1 MIANLRKFLKLLST
15 IAKSMLAGPMTVP
28 LSLETMMLRFQR
40 LVALGVCFG
49 LSNVA
54 EAQSLQEQLVAEGA
68 IALAKAARTE
78 GDPQRGAILFHQPY
92 FACAKCHA
100 VGQSATTVQSL
111 GPDLTKLGKEVSA
124 EHIVES
130 VLEPSKVIRKGFEPI
145 TVQTVG
151 GKSIVGVLIEDAA
164 DKLVLRETSEGKL
177 ITLKKAEI
185 DEQVIGKTSIMPPGQ
200 ANQLASRQQF
210 LDLAKYLIEIADG
223 GSKRAQELQPSASL
237 LVMQIPEY
245 EKQVD
250 HAAMIAEFD
259 RPDVAGKAFKRG
271 EAIYTRLCINCH
283 GTKEQPGS
291 LPTSLKFAEG
301 KFKNGSDPLRM
312 YQTLTHGFGLM
323 APQTWMVPQQKYDV
337 IHYVR
342 ETYLKPYNVS
352 QYSRVD
358 DRYLAE
364 LPKGNTRGPAPSN
377 IDAWSAMNYGPF
389 LIATYEAKEPKFVA
403 EFIDD
408 EGKKSE
414 LVKPNFA
421 YKGIAVR
428 LDSGPGGVSR
438 GNHWSVFEHDT
449 LRMSAAWS
457 ATPREGEPNFINW
470 QGINFD
476 GRHGAHPQLAGAVQ
490 IANPSGPGWANPET
504 GRFDEVRVIGRDG
517 RRYGPLPRSWGKYRG
532 LYQYGEQVVMSY
544 SVGETNV
551 LEMPGVAAEKTSP
564 IFKRTFQVGPRPR
577 AMTMLV
583 ASPPTADSRVE
594 TIGIDAGNN
603 KAQGSVAMLVSPP
616 SSHEAGIAF
625 DGRTSLN
632 VAKAEDFDL
641 TSQNYSI
648 VARIRTK
655 RGGSLFC
662 QTKSGDAWVPDG
674 KALFVRGGKLCFDIG
689 WVGAVT
695 SKTNVADGK
704 WHHVAMTWT
713 QKTGRVRLFVDGKID
728 GEGTLKPQGMAV
740 GQVVRVGFAAP
751 NFPEPQSYFD
761 GEMSELR
768 FYQRDVSTEL
778 PAASE
783 KKLGEQSLVAYW
795 RFEKAD
801 GNKTVGDKTD
811 GDVVADATGRGH
823 VARRSHAGEQSGPST
838 IAAGLTPQIAGAEWL
853 RETNGALLLR
863 LPAGD
868 ESLRFTLSTRTLS
881 QKIVEADALV
891 SLTESPA
898 VDLAALTHGGPRRWP
913 EVLTSSVVLGAD
925 NGPFAVDVLN
935 PPVNNPWLC
944 QMRLTGFDF
953 YPEGNRAAVCSWD
966 GDVWMV
972 SFDEPPADSG
982 SVSEKATRLL
992 KWQRI
997 ASGLFQPLGLKI
1009 VNGQI
1014 HVTCRDQLVILRDFN
1029 GDGETD
1035 FYECLNSDHQVTEHF
1050 HEFAMGLQVDAAGN
1064 FYYAKSARHALSA
1077 VVPHHGTLLRV
1088 SPDGAKT
1095 DIIANGFR
1103 AANGVCLNPDGSFV
1117 VTDQEGHWNPK
1128 NRINWVVPAKP
1139 GEKPRFYG
1147 NMFGYHDVTD
1157 SSDAVMEP
1165 PLCWIT
1171 NAFDRSPAELLWVTS
1186 DRWGPLKGSLLN
1198 LSYGYGKVFVVPF
1211 EEVDGVK
1218 QGGLFELPL
1227 PTFPTGT
1234 MRGRFHPTDGQL
1246 YLCGMFA
1253 WAGNAIQPGGFYRVR
1268 ATGRPMHVPVGLH
1281 ATKRGMSMTFTSP
1294 LDREAVTQVANY
1306 AVKTWSL
1313 KRTANYGSQH
1323 HDERSL
1329 DITKV
1334 NLSEDGKTVSLEI
1347 PKIEPTW
1354 CMEIK
1359 FTLKSA
1365 SGEAIQGTFNN
1376 TVHRLGLP

>member
-1 MIANLRKFLKLLST
+1 MMRFHLLVVLGAWIGFS
-15 IAKSMLAGPMTVP
+15 G
-28 LSLETMMLRFQR
+28 
-40 LVALGVCFG
+40 VA
-49 LSNVA
+49 A
-54 EAQSLQEQLVAEGA
+54 AQSLQDQLVSEGA
-68 IALAKAARTE
+68 ASLAKAARAE

-92 FACAKCHA
+92 FACSKCHA
-100 VGQSATTVQSL
+100 VGQTATAGQSL
-111 GPDLTKLGKEVSA
+111 GPDLTKLGNEVSA

-130 VLEPSKVIRKGFEPI
+130 VLEPSKIIRKGFEPV
-145 TVQTVG
+145 TVQTVD
-151 GKSIVGVLIEDAA
+151 GKSIVGLLIENAG

-210 LDLAKYLIEIADG
+210 LDLARYLIEIASG
-223 GSKRAQELQPSASL
+223 GSKRAQELQPPASL

-259 RPDVAGKAFKRG
+259 RPDVAAKAFKRG

-301 KFKNGSDPLRM
+301 KFKNGSDPFRM

-342 ETYLKPYNVS
+342 ETYLKPHNAS
-352 QYSRVD
+352 QFVRVD
-358 DRYLAE
+358 DSYLAG
-364 LPKGNTRGPAPSN
+364 LPKGSTRGPAPSN

-389 LIATYEAKEPKFVA
+389 MIATYEATEPKFAGHFVI
-403 EFIDD
+403 ED
-408 EGKKSE
+408 GKGGE
-414 LVKPNFA
+414 IALPNFA

-438 GNHWSVFEHDT
+438 GKHWSVFEHDT

-476 GRHGAHPQLAGAVQ
+476 GRHGAHPRLAGDVQ
-490 IANPSGPGWANPET
+490 IANPSGPGWAHPET
-504 GRFDEVRVIGRDG
+504 GRFDDQRVIGRDG

-532 LYQYGEQVVMSY
+532 LYQFGEQVVISY
-544 SVGETNV
+544 SVGETSV
-551 LEMPGVAAEKTSP
+551 LEMPGIASTKTAP
-564 IFKRTFQVGPRPR
+564 IFKRTFQVGSRPL

-583 ASPPTADSRVE
+583 ASSPASGSRVE
-594 TIGIDAGNN
+594 QIGIDSGNE
-603 KAQGSVAMLVSPP
+603 KSQGSVAMLVSPP
-616 SSHEAGIAF
+616 TAPQSRVEF
-625 DGRTSLN
+625 DGRTSLD
-632 VAKAEDFDL
+632 VAKPEDFDL
-641 TSQNYSI
+641 SNHDYSI
-648 VARIRTK
+648 VAQIKTK

-662 QTKSGDAWVPDG
+662 QTKAGDAWVPDG

-695 SKTNVADGK
+695 SKANVADGN

-713 QKTGRVRLFVDGKID
+713 QKSGRVRLFVDGKLD
-728 GEGTLKPQGMAV
+728 GEGTLKPKEMSAGN
-740 GQVVRVGFAAP
+740 VVRIGFAAT

-761 GEMSELR
+761 GELSELR
-768 FYQRDVSTEL
+768 FIQRDVSAEL

-783 KKLGEQSLVAYW
+783 KKLSDQSLIAHW
-795 RFEKAD
+795 RFDKAD
-801 GNKTVGDKTD
+801 KSQAVSE
-811 GDVVADATGRGH
+811 VIADATDRGH
-823 VARRSHAGEQSGPST
+823 VARRSNASAKSELTT
-838 IAAGLTPQIAGAEWL
+838 IAAGIAPQISGAEWL
-853 RETNGALLLR
+853 RGENGTLILK

-868 ESLRFTLSTRTLS
+868 EPLHFTLSTKALS
-881 QKIVEADALV
+881 QKTVEADDLV
-891 SLTESPA
+891 SLTQSPTE
-898 VDLAALTHGGPRRWP
+898 DLSTLTHGGPRRWP
-913 EVLTSSVVLGAD
+913 EVLTSSVVLGAE

-935 PPVNNPWLC
+935 PPVSNPWLC

-966 GDVWMV
+966 GDVWLV
-972 SFDEPPADSG
+972 SFDETSADSESG
-982 SVSEKATRLL
+982 SSKTALPL

-1014 HVTCRDQLVILRDFN
+1014 HVTCRDQLVVLRDFN

-1064 FYYAKSARHALSA
+1064 FYYAKSARHALTA

-1088 SPDGAKT
+1088 SPDGSKT
-1095 DIIANGFR
+1095 DILANGFR

-1128 NRINWVVPAKP
+1128 NRINWVTPAKA

-1157 SSDAVMEP
+1157 SSDAAMEP

-1198 LSYGYGKVFVVPF
+1198 LSYGYGKVFAVPF

-1218 QGGLFELPL
+1218 QGGMIELPL

-1253 WAGNAIQPGGFYRVR
+1253 WAGNAIQPGGFYRIR
-1268 ATGRPMHVPVGLH
+1268 ATGKPMFVPVELR
-1281 ATKRGMSMTFTSP
+1281 ATTRGMSMTFTEP
-1294 LDREAVTQVANY
+1294 LDHDAAKQVANY

-1313 KRTANYGSQH
+1313 KRTANYGSKH
-1323 HDERSL
+1323 HDEQSL
-1329 DITKV
+1329 EITKAT
-1334 NLSEDGKTVSLEI
+1334 LSEDGKTVSLDI

-1359 FTLKSA
+1359 FTLKA
-1365 SGEAIQGTFNN
+1365 ANGELVHGTIHN
-1376 TVHRLGLP
+1376 TVHRLRRE

>member
-1 MIANLRKFLKLLST
+1 MLKLRL
-15 IAKSMLAGPMTVP
+15 
-28 LSLETMMLRFQR
+28 
-40 LVALGVCFG
+40 LVAL
-49 LSNVA
+49 NVLMGCPCLVA
-54 EAQSLQEQLVAEGA
+54 AQTLQEQLVSEGA
-68 IALAKAARTE
+68 VALAKAARTE

-92 FACAKCHA
+92 FACAKCHS
-100 VGQSATTVQSL
+100 VGQTATTGQSL
-111 GPDLTKLGKEVSA
+111 GPDLTKLGKEVRA
-124 EHIVES
+124 EHLIES

-145 TVQTVG
+145 TVQTVA
-151 GKSIVGVLIEDAA
+151 GKSIVGLLIEDAA

-177 ITLKKAEI
+177 VTLKKAEI
-185 DEQVIGKTSIMPPGQ
+185 DEQVISKTSIMPPGQ

-210 LDLAKYLIEIADG
+210 LDLARYLIEIAEG
-223 GSKRAQELQPSASL
+223 GTERAQKLQPPASL

-250 HAAMIAEFD
+250 HAGMIAEFA
-259 RPDVAGKAFKRG
+259 RPDVAAKAFKRG
-271 EAIYTRLCINCH
+271 EAIYNRLCINCH

-342 ETYLKPYNVS
+342 ETYLKPHNAS
-352 QYSRVD
+352 QFVRVD
-358 DRYLAE
+358 DRYLAG

-389 LIATYEAKEPKFVA
+389 MIATYEATEPKFVGEIA
-403 EFIDD
+403 SDD
-408 EGKKSE
+408 DKKGDV
-414 LVKPNFA
+414 VKPNFA

-428 LDSGPGGVSR
+428 LDSGPGGISR
-438 GNHWSVFEHDT
+438 GKHWSVFEHDT

-457 ATPREGEPNFINW
+457 TTPREGEPNFIDW

-476 GRHGAHPQLAGAVQ
+476 GRHQAHPHLAGSVQ

-504 GRFDEVRVIGRDG
+504 GKFDEVRVIGRDG
-517 RRYGPLPRSWGKYRG
+517 RRYGPLPRSWGQYRG
-532 LYQYGEQVVMSY
+532 LYQFGEQVVMSY
-544 SVGETNV
+544 SVGTTNI
-551 LEMPGVAAEKTSP
+551 LEMPGVAPTKKSP
-564 IFKRTFQVGPRPR
+564 IFTRTFQVGPRQR
-577 AMTMLV
+577 ALTMLV
-583 ASPPTADSRVE
+583 ASSPAAESRVE
-594 TIGIDAGNN
+594 TIGIDAGTGNN
-603 KAQGSVAMLVSPP
+603 NSPGSVAMLVSSPT
-616 SSHEAGIAF
+616 ARKTGIAF
-625 DGRTSLN
+625 EGRTSLE
-632 VAKAEDFDL
+632 VAKPEDFDL
-641 TSQNYSI
+641 TGQDYSI
-648 VARIRTK
+648 VTRIQTK

-662 QTKSGDAWVPDG
+662 QTKPGDAWIPDG

-695 SKTNVADGK
+695 SKSDVADGK
-704 WHHVAMTWT
+704 WHDVAMTWT
-713 QKTGRVRLFVDGKID
+713 QQSGRVRLFVDGKLD
-728 GEGTLKPQGMAV
+728 AEGTLKPKEKEKAV
-740 GQVVRVGFAAP
+740 KPVVRVGFAAA
-751 NFPEPQSYFD
+751 NFPEQQSYFD
-761 GEMSELR
+761 GEISELR
-768 FYQRDVSTEL
+768 FFQREL
-778 PAASE
+778 SAELSAASE
-783 KKLGEQSLVAYW
+783 KKLGEQSLAAHW
-795 RFEKAD
+795 RFDKAE
-801 GNKTVGDKTD
+801 GNKTGGDKAD
-811 GDVVADATGRGH
+811 GDVVTDATGHGH
-823 VARRSHAGEQSGPST
+823 VARRSGVIEQNDPTT
-838 IAAGLTPQIAGAEWL
+838 IAAGLAPQIAGAEWL
-853 RETNGALLLR
+853 RGANGALLLT

-868 ESLRFTLSTRTLS
+868 EPLKFTISTRVLS
-881 QKIVEADALV
+881 SKIAEPDDIAM
-891 SLTESPA
+891 LTESPT

-925 NGPFAVDVLN
+925 SGPFAVDVLN

-953 YPEGNRAAVCSWD
+953 YPEGDRAAVCSWD
-966 GDVWMV
+966 GDVWLV
-972 SFDEPPADSG
+972 SFDESAAGLGSAAGSG
-982 SVSEKATRLL
+982 GMAKQL

-1009 VNGQI
+1009 VNGQV
-1014 HVTCRDQLVILRDFN
+1014 HVMCRDQLTILRDFN

-1064 FYYAKSARHALSA
+1064 FYYAKSARHALTA

-1088 SPDGAKT
+1088 SPDGSKT
-1095 DIIANGFR
+1095 DILANGFR

-1128 NRINWVVPAKP
+1128 NRINWVTPAKL

-1147 NMFGYHDVTD
+1147 NLFGYHDVTD
-1157 SSDAVMEP
+1157 ASDAAMEP

-1171 NAFDRSPAELLWVTS
+1171 NAFDRSPAELLWVIS

-1198 LSYGYGKVFVVPF
+1198 LSYGYGKVFVVPH

-1218 QGGLFELPL
+1218 QGGMIELPL

-1253 WAGNAIQPGGFYRVR
+1253 WAGNAIQPGGFYRIR
-1268 ATGRPMHVPVGLH
+1268 ATGRPMYVPVGLR
-1281 ATKRGMSMTFTSP
+1281 ATSRGMSLTMTAP
-1294 LDREAVTQVANY
+1294 LDREAATQATNY

-1329 DITKV
+1329 EISKV
-1334 NLSEDGKTVSLEI
+1334 TLSEDGRTVSLEL

-1359 FTLKSA
+1359 YSLKSA
-1365 SGEAIQGTFNN
+1365 TGEPIQGTLHN
-1376 TVHRLGLP
+1376 TVHRLGSP